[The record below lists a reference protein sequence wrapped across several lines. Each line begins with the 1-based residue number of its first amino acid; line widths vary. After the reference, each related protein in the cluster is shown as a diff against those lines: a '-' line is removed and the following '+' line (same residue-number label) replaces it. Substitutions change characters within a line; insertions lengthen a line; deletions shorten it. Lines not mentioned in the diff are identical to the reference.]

1 MAIAWT
7 YRRDY
12 AAVNFPMLSARDTGG
27 GRVAAW
33 SFTNTALL
41 VAVTLLPVPLGCCGA
56 AYGVAAAGLGA
67 WFLWRAAAFL
77 RPAGR
82 ELAARRLFLAS
93 ICYLPLLLA
102 ALVLDRLV
110 FF

>member
-1 MAIAWT
+1 M
-7 YRRDY
+7 
-12 AAVNFPMLSARDTGG
+12 V
-27 GRVAAW
+27 
-33 SFTNTALL
+33 
-41 VAVTLLPVPLGCCGA
+41 VTFLPVPLGCCGM
-56 AYGVAAAGLGA
+56 AYGVAATGLGV
-67 WFLWRAAAFL
+67 WFLSRAVAFL